1 MNGRAMKRP
10 PRGAHQHEFHRLEEI
25 YYGTDDGHPETG
37 PDYVFDE
44 AGTESEFAALE
55 DFRRRA
61 GSRTADVHL
70 VSVVGGFYGLN
81 LVPLF
86 RPRRI
91 TLFDINPHQITYALL
106 IARVLGGSRDA
117 PEFLDRLRDGD
128 YEVRSEDERALRENL
143 ALKQRGC
150 LPRSR
155 GRSKRSLARSWRYAL
170 ENFEL
175 TRRILS
181 EVPIATRIDAM
192 QSPGFADFVRD
203 LDNAWIY
210 CSNVLLFTHFELEIA
225 DPRNVVLCARYFDQL
240 EILDLAAHAGRRVKV
255 RCAIPMSVREVRRR
269 RSAGGG

>member
-1 MNGRAMKRP
+1 MQRA
-10 PRGAHQHEFHRLEEI
+10 PRSAHQHEFHRLEEI

-37 PDYVFDE
+37 PDFVFDE
-44 AGTESEFAALE
+44 SGTEREFAALE
-55 DFRRRA
+55 EFWRSA
-61 GSRTADVHL
+61 GPRTADVHL

-91 TLFDINPHQITYALL
+91 TLFDVNPHQITYALL
-106 IARVLGGSRDA
+106 IARVLGESRDA
-117 PEFLDRLRDGD
+117 KEFLDRLRHGD
-128 YEVRSEDERALRENL
+128 YAVQSEDEQALRENL
-143 ALKQRGC
+143 ALKQRGG

-155 GRSKRSLARSWRYAL
+155 GRSKRSLSRSWRYAL

-175 TRRILS
+175 TQRILR
-181 EVPIATRIDAM
+181 EVPITTRIDAM
-192 QSPGFADFVRD
+192 QSPRFAELVRD

-225 DPRNVVLCARYFDQL
+225 DPRNVVLCASYFDQI
-240 EILDLAAHAGRRVKV
+240 EILDLAGHAGRRVKV

-269 RSAGGG
+269 KLP